1 MEETPN
7 PKRIKTKETDE
18 IDILEYLN
26 EKYRNSD
33 HIKTI
38 KEQYNE
44 TKNFRHAKLPNFLDE
59 EFLNNV
65 KEELFNEIN
74 EEDWNPKNN
83 DLYTFIQSNDLKHTE
98 TVIIY
103 IYLLCVYSS

>member
-7 PKRIKTKETDE
+7 PKRIKTKETTDE
-18 IDILEYLN
+18 VDILQYLN
-26 EKYRNSD
+26 EKYRSKD
-33 HIKTI
+33 FIKTV

-44 TKNFRHAKLPNFLDE
+44 TKNFRHAKLQNFLDE
-59 EFLNNV
+59 EFLVKV

-83 DLYTFIQSNDLKHTE
+83 DLYTFIQSNDLKHSE
-98 TVIIY
+98 KVF
-103 IYLLCVYSS
+103 VS